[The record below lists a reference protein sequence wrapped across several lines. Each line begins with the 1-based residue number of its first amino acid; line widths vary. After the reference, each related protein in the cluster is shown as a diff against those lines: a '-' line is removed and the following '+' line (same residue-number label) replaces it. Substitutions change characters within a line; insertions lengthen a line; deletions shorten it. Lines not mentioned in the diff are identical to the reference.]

1 MTAATQLNGGVERVF
16 EWNKL
21 RPERL
26 PNSLALQ
33 TTLVRMRV
41 LWSRG
46 QRGSRNV
53 PLGQNVSLQSHTHT
67 LSHTRS
73 HARSPQTIKLELRAL
88 TLHRQSVDHP
98 LINQS
103 LSSRQRLRNDPFCVE
118 WDAHNL
124 NSITTISLQYMS
136 NDDCPQDKMED
147 YHTRSLCCVVYD
159 SCAVICTHV
168 SSAHRWLFVYV
179 FFTCNLAF
187 LCVFFCHFVLLCA
200 VCFFSIS

>member
-1 MTAATQLNGGVERVF
+1 MKQVETWEVAEQFGFTDDPRTHARVVIARTTRFTQRST
-16 EWNKL
+16 
-21 RPERL
+21 RPERI
-26 PNSLALQ
+26 S
-33 TTLVRMRV
+33 TV
-41 LWSRG
+41 
-46 QRGSRNV
+46 
-53 PLGQNVSLQSHTHT
+53 THT
-67 LSHTRS
+67 YTHSHTRS

-200 VCFFSIS
+200 VCFFSVS